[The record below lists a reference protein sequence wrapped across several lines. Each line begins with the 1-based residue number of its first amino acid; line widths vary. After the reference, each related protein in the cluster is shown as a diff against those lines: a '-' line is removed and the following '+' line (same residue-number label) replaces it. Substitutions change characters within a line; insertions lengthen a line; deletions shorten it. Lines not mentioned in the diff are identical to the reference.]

1 MGVTYSAVQ
10 FLASD
15 GSNVREARSL
25 LYRFSW
31 SSALLLLLYAA
42 LLEMQRRRCVG
53 SAEEAASTRWSLPAC
68 ILTRRAIV
76 TIVLGLLF
84 CADALLSVW
93 AARSMAMSAI
103 FACALSN
110 TLTVTLYSGREVWLL
125 AMLQRTRLGV
135 TTQHLLVAAS
145 ASIILVKLLTAAALW
160 KVAYSLVSSLYTFP
174 CTSFAPDSSSS
185 SSPLTPFLFQ
195 GRPPALDRRPCRACG
210 GAAGRLEQPR
220 GPGRRLL
227 LLARRRQAR
236 RRPRAVE
243 YLDSRARAEPG
254 GRREREG
261 RRPVGRRGGGL
272 PPARLASRA
281 AAAHPCRRAAAS
293 GGAADGAGGAAERGG
308 VADTATDPASEPADI
323 APQRVSVTQQCG
335 VRCII
340 SERAVS
346 EHGER
351 ERERWRLCLWRGER
365 SPAHLECRS

>member
-135 TTQHLLVAAS
+135 TTQHLLAAAS

-160 KVAYSLVSSLYTFP
+160 KVADSL
-174 CTSFAPDSSSS
+174 
-185 SSPLTPFLFQ
+185 
-195 GRPPALDRRPCRACG
+195 
-210 GAAGRLEQPR
+210 
-220 GPGRRLL
+220 
-227 LLARRRQAR
+227 
-236 RRPRAVE
+236 
-243 YLDSRARAEPG
+243 
-254 GRREREG
+254 
-261 RRPVGRRGGGL
+261 
-272 PPARLASRA
+272 
-281 AAAHPCRRAAAS
+281 
-293 GGAADGAGGAAERGG
+293 
-308 VADTATDPASEPADI
+308 
-323 APQRVSVTQQCG
+323 
-335 VRCII
+335 
-340 SERAVS
+340 
-346 EHGER
+346 
-351 ERERWRLCLWRGER
+351 
-365 SPAHLECRS
+365 

>member
-160 KVAYSLVSSLYTFP
+160 KVARRLSTGDLAELAVVLRVGSSSREDPAGAF
-174 CTSFAPDSSSS
+174 SFSPAADKRGAGPAPWNISTVALGLSPGDGERGRGGGQSGGEAEASPQPDSPAAQQPRTPAAVPLRAVALPMAPAVQPSGGALPIP
-185 SSPLTPFLFQ
+185 PLTP
-195 GRPPALDRRPCRACG
+195 
-210 GAAGRLEQPR
+210 
-220 GPGRRLL
+220 
-227 LLARRRQAR
+227 
-236 RRPRAVE
+236 
-243 YLDSRARAEPG
+243 
-254 GRREREG
+254 
-261 RRPVGRRGGGL
+261 
-272 PPARLASRA
+272 
-281 AAAHPCRRAAAS
+281 
-293 GGAADGAGGAAERGG
+293 
-308 VADTATDPASEPADI
+308 
-323 APQRVSVTQQCG
+323 PQSQQT
-335 VRCII
+335 
-340 SERAVS
+340 
-346 EHGER
+346 
-351 ERERWRLCLWRGER
+351 
-365 SPAHLECRS
+365 

>member
-76 TIVLGLLF
+76 TIVLVLLF

-135 TTQHLLVAAS
+135 TTQHLLAAAS

-160 KVAYSLVSSLYTFP
+160 KVADSLVSSLHTP
-174 CTSFAPDSSSS
+174 PRAPPSPRIPLLPL
-185 SSPLTPFLFQ
+185 SSPPHSFPFPRSPA
-195 GRPPALDRRPCRACG
+195 GCGSRPATSQSSRWSCGSARAAARWVGRRPCS
-210 GAAGRLEQPR
+210 EPS
-220 GPGRRLL
+220 
-227 LLARRRQAR
+227 
-236 RRPRAVE
+236 
-243 YLDSRARAEPG
+243 SRALCDASMRSPYS
-254 GRREREG
+254 RT
-261 RRPVGRRGGGL
+261 RPAPSPSRPPQTSAAPAPRRGT
-272 PPARLASRA
+272 SR
-281 AAAHPCRRAAAS
+281 RSRS
-293 GGAADGAGGAAERGG
+293 G
-308 VADTATDPASEPADI
+308 
-323 APQRVSVTQQCG
+323 
-335 VRCII
+335 
-340 SERAVS
+340 
-346 EHGER
+346 
-351 ERERWRLCLWRGER
+351 
-365 SPAHLECRS
+365 

>member
-76 TIVLGLLF
+76 TIVLLLLF
-84 CADALLSVW
+84 CANALLSVW

-135 TTQHLLVAAS
+135 TTQHLLAAAS

-160 KVAYSLVSSLYTFP
+160 KVADSL
-174 CTSFAPDSSSS
+174 
-185 SSPLTPFLFQ
+185 
-195 GRPPALDRRPCRACG
+195 
-210 GAAGRLEQPR
+210 
-220 GPGRRLL
+220 
-227 LLARRRQAR
+227 
-236 RRPRAVE
+236 
-243 YLDSRARAEPG
+243 
-254 GRREREG
+254 
-261 RRPVGRRGGGL
+261 
-272 PPARLASRA
+272 
-281 AAAHPCRRAAAS
+281 
-293 GGAADGAGGAAERGG
+293 
-308 VADTATDPASEPADI
+308 
-323 APQRVSVTQQCG
+323 
-335 VRCII
+335 
-340 SERAVS
+340 
-346 EHGER
+346 
-351 ERERWRLCLWRGER
+351 
-365 SPAHLECRS
+365 